1 MEVAP
6 SKTPSKSYK
15 LDVRPYLISLD
26 DLVKTMA

>member
-1 MEVAP
+1 MEVVLG
-6 SKTPSKSYK
+6 KSYK